1 MVETEIPADVRELV
15 RETMNHYGNAQ
26 SNGANLIW
34 NIYGVM
40 RFAEAC
46 IVADRKAHPVNLTS
60 ERLNDVRAA
69 IRTLPLAEAQPEF
82 CVTDLVKRLPALEK
96 KETYNALTYLAS
108 KGELERLGYG
118 RYLIKGLLPPVTPKR
133 TFEMEAT
140 PYRSPVEDAAYYA
153 SIWGLSNAKMQV
165 LERAFT
171 QHEVFGADHAARAPD
186 PSREML
192 VEALRAQEHAESEH
206 ANCPDCDGLGD
217 WAECGRC
224 SEFFGDAIDVR
235 HAALSA
241 IEASHDRS

>member
-1 MVETEIPADVRELV
+1 MTKTEIPADVRELV

-34 NIYGVM
+34 NLYGVM

-46 IVADRKAHPVNLTS
+46 IVADRTAHPVNLTS

-133 TFEMEAT
+133 TFEMDAA

-153 SIWGLSNAKMQV
+153 SVWGLSNAKMQE

-171 QHEVFGADHAARAPD
+171 QHEVFGAAHAARP
-186 PSREML
+186 PCLSRDVP
-192 VEALRAQEHAESEH
+192 VETLHFIVGKFS
-206 ANCPDCDGLGD
+206 DGEWHYLTGPAD
-217 WAECGRC
+217 RETLERVLSGWQTNTPTARIV
-224 SEFFGDAIDVR
+224 S
-235 HAALSA
+235 AALSA
-241 IEASHDRS
+241 IEASQ